1 MKGVFKMAAKQTTWW
16 DKNGKVNTGYII
28 DGKTYTDEAGTARV
42 PVGATVKTNGG
53 TFKMTENGGVPTM
66 ATARNQYQQQSNA
79 AIDAYNAANEA
90 QRRRV
95 QSATDAAIAEINRQK
110 QVAEQNRRDADIAAR
125 DAYRA
130 AANPFGALEEQR
142 VRLGLD
148 NSGYAESSKLK
159 LASDYAAQ
167 QTANLRSL
175 NEQLAALEVQIA
187 EARANGE
194 MELANILESRA
205 QNVMNQRTALAGNL
219 FNADMSSISQAAQE
233 RQFREQMAFN
243 QAQADE
249 QRKQY
254 IAGLYLEA
262 GISSPELASALGM
275 KQENADALVAAYNAQ
290 RMASQRSSGGGGTPK
305 NEKPIDTAYISNL
318 LNAIKASGLTVEE
331 YLKSYGNAL
340 DLNANEIA
348 ALYQEFYAGKN
359 PSGGEE
365 SSAYK
370 KAIDVIGGMKRRGK
384 GSSEAITAYINSLPK
399 GALTT
404 SELDALIDTY
414 VLQEA

>member
-1 MKGVFKMAAKQTTWW
+1 MATKTEWW
-16 DKNGKVNTGYII
+16 DKNGKVHTGYIK
-28 DGKTYTDEAGTARV
+28 DGQTFTDAETTQRV

-53 TFKMTENGGVPTM
+53 TFNMTENGGVPTM

-79 AIDAYNAANEA
+79 AIDAYNAASEA

-95 QSATDAAIAEINRQK
+95 QNATDAAIAEMNRQK
-110 QVAEQNRRDADIAAR
+110 KVAEQNRVDADLAAR

-148 NSGYAESSKLK
+148 NSGYSESSKLK

-167 QTANLRSL
+167 QTENLRNL
-175 NEQLAALEVQIA
+175 NEQLMALETQIA

-194 MELANILESRA
+194 YQLAEILETRA

-254 IAGLYLEA
+254 IAELYLAA
-262 GISSPELASALGM
+262 GHSSPELASALGIT
-275 KQENADALVAAYNAQ
+275 QEEADTLAAKYSAQQLALK
-290 RMASQRSSGGGGTPK
+290 RSSGSKSTVSPEFVKAVVNDINDK
-305 NEKPIDTAYISNL
+305 NMSVGNWLSEYGKGFSAAQTEAIWAAFYGDGKGPENNL
-318 LNAIKASGLTVEE
+318 SA
-331 YLKSYGNAL
+331 
-340 DLNANEIA
+340 
-348 ALYQEFYAGKN
+348 AGKGAEVIFN
-359 PSGGEE
+359 MFNTDADGIKKYLDGDMGKNLSKEDLDYFILK
-365 SSAYK
+365 YK
-370 KAIDVIGGMKRRGK
+370 
-384 GSSEAITAYINSLPK
+384 L
-399 GALTT
+399 
-404 SELDALIDTY
+404 
-414 VLQEA
+414 